1 MPYLEKTRQP
11 DVVNSSTLSQ
21 NPSGEVYGTLINLS
35 GRRRFTSQR
44 VVLFAVLASQGRD
57 GALQSANDALTAFRE
72 AHAALIAGTDQVPG
86 IFCDE
91 LQDAYF
97 GAAQGDKVIRDFI
110 GLARRALDAVASR
123 APGAP
128 PLLERLVESATPLLA
143 VLNGITQI
151 YDDLARRRAAL
162 AKKQLTAVMSDIE
175 SIAKHAHIVAFNA
188 QVVAARAGPP
198 GREFS
203 VVASELS
210 RITGQIDGLVREA
223 LRASV
228 A

>member
-1 MPYLEKTRQP
+1 MLYLEKTRQP
-11 DVVNSSTLSQ
+11 DVKNSK
-21 NPSGEVYGTLINLS
+21 NVPNISGEVFGTLINLS

-57 GALQSANDALTAFRE
+57 GALQVADDALTAFRD
-72 AHAALIAGTDQVPG
+72 AHGALVAGTDQVPG
-86 IFCDE
+86 VFCDE
-91 LQDAYF
+91 LKEAYF
-97 GAAQGDKVIRDFI
+97 GAAQGDPIIRDFI
-110 GLARRALDAVASR
+110 GLARRALDAIASR
-123 APGAP
+123 SPGAS
-128 PLLERLVESATPLLA
+128 PLLEQLVKSATPLLA

-151 YDDLARRRAAL
+151 YDDLARRQAAL
-162 AKKQLTAVMSDIE
+162 ARKQLTAVMSDIE

-188 QVVAARAGPP
+188 QVVAARAGPS

-210 RITGQIDGLVREA
+210 RITGQIDELVREA

>member
-1 MPYLEKTRQP
+1 MLYVERIQAPDIEKSRTP
-11 DVVNSSTLSQ
+11 SKL
-21 NPSGEVYGTLINLS
+21 SGEVFGTLINLS

-57 GALQSANDALTAFRE
+57 AALQVADDALTAFGD
-72 AHAALIAGTDQVPG
+72 AHGALIEGNDQVPG
-86 IFCDE
+86 VFCDE
-91 LQDAYF
+91 LHEAYF
-97 GAAQGDKVIRDFI
+97 GAGQGDKIIRDFI
-110 GLARRALDAVASR
+110 GLARRTLDAVESSS
-123 APGAP
+123 PGAQS
-128 PLLERLVESATPLLA
+128 LLERLVESATPLLA
-143 VLNGITQI
+143 VLNAITQV
-151 YDDLARRRAAL
+151 YDDLARRQAAL
-162 AKKQLTAVMSDIE
+162 ARKQLTAVMSDIE

-188 QVVAARAGPP
+188 QVVAARAGPS

-210 RITGQIDGLVREA
+210 RITGKIDELVREA